1 MANTIERAFP
11 TENRPASVLTG
22 GGEGLLERKGGCGS
36 CSGQLSLL
44 QLERVFSHENQ
55 MCKWAWAPPPHRRVT
70 EPGRGMWFAKA
81 LPSGGR
87 LQSFSARRRRGSAAG
102 MGWPLSQP
110 SVLLARWPSGRLNV
124 EGTRLNSVSLSGLC
138 SVLDPAELQ
147 QSLNWPRLLCVLCGC
162 CVSSVACEELSLA
175 ALLSVLHTGDLC
187 EISLEKNKF
196 HCLLKKRKGS
206 ENHC

>member
-81 LPSGGR
+81 LPSGGC
-87 LQSFSARRRRGSAAG
+87 LQSFSARQRRGSAAG
-102 MGWPLSQP
+102 DG
-110 SVLLARWPSGRLNV
+110 LA
-124 EGTRLNSVSLSGLC
+124 SLPALRPPC
-138 SVLDPAELQ
+138 SVAFWSFKCGRDQAQ
-147 QSLNWPRLLCVLCGC
+147 LCVP
-162 CVSSVACEELSLA
+162 VWFVFSS
-175 ALLSVLHTGDLC
+175 
-187 EISLEKNKF
+187 
-196 HCLLKKRKGS
+196 
-206 ENHC
+206 